1 MRHHTKPET
10 PDETGLAPQI
20 KALATGVLAAYA
32 LTVIALITTAV
43 LLTYTG
49 LPESAVPILVTIAC
63 VLSVGVAGFDAGRA
77 STEKGWLW
85 GLAAGGIYAV
95 LLLCVLVWAAG
106 SFTPDVRKITLLLL
120 SVAGGGVGGMVG
132 INFKK

>member
-1 MRHHTKPET
+1 MRHTAKTEKAPEA
-10 PDETGLAPQI
+10 GLAAQI

-32 LTVIALITTAV
+32 LTVIALLLTAV
-43 LLTYTG
+43 LLTYTN
-49 LPESAVPILVTIAC
+49 LPESSVPLLVTAAC

-77 STEKGWLW
+77 SAEKGWLW
-85 GLAAGGIYAV
+85 GLAAGGIYAL
-95 LLLCVLVWAAG
+95 LLLCVLVWTAG
-106 SFTPDVRKITLLLL
+106 GFVPDLKKVTLLVL